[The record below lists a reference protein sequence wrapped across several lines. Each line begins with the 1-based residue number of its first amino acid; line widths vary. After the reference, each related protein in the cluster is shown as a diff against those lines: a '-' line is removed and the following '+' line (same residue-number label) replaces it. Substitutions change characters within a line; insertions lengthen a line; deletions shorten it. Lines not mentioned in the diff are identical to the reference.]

1 MGKQLFFNHRR
12 KTYKKGEKY
21 KQSNLLVPGE
31 LLAPME
37 VDSSPSAFPTT
48 TILVSKRSHP
58 DSVHPATTGPSA
70 ATAIDLYLILEED
83 AHNEE
88 DILRDLCSSLNSW
101 LTYLEF
107 RAKTGGING
116 QVFVFERA
124 CKALPRS
131 YKLLKWYV
139 SLGPSPCFTSVYL
152 FFCFGI
158 VCCVAIVLVV

>member
-1 MGKQLFFNHRR
+1 
-12 KTYKKGEKY
+12 
-21 KQSNLLVPGE
+21 
-31 LLAPME
+31 ME

-58 DSVHPATTGPSA
+58 DSVLKDPATTAPSA

-83 AHNEE
+83 AHHEE
-88 DILRDLCSSLNSW
+88 DSLRDPCSSLNSR

-131 YKLLKWYV
+131 YKLLKMVCV
-139 SLGPSPCFTSVYL
+139 SWSFPLSNSSTLEAY
-152 FFCFGI
+152 I
-158 VCCVAIVLVV
+158 